1 LWTYREIMDAT
12 SKTEI
17 FYSNLKEKLYD
28 TASWPSEY
36 LYKFI
41 IESNPSKENTLE
53 NIFDNIGAVIKKKTS
68 KNGKYVSVSVNV
80 LMNNPDSVIEKYK
93 EVGRLVDGVISL

>member
-1 LWTYREIMDAT
+1 V
-12 SKTEI
+12 
-17 FYSNLKEKLYD
+17 
-28 TASWPSEY
+28 Y

-53 NIFDNIGAVIKKKTS
+53 NIFDNIEAVIKKTTS
-68 KNGKYVSVSVNV
+68 KNGKYVSISVNV
-80 LMNNPDSVIEKYK
+80 LMNTPEAVIEKYK

>member
-1 LWTYREIMDAT
+1 MDT
-12 SKTEI
+12 SSNPET
-17 FYSNLKEKLYD
+17 FYSNLKEKLQD

-41 IESNPSKENTLE
+41 IKSNISKVNTIE
-53 NIFDNIGAVIKKKTS
+53 TIFDNTGAVIKKTPS
-68 KNGKYVSVSVNV
+68 KKGTYVSVSVNV
-80 LMNNPDSVIEKYK
+80 VMKSPDAVIEKYK